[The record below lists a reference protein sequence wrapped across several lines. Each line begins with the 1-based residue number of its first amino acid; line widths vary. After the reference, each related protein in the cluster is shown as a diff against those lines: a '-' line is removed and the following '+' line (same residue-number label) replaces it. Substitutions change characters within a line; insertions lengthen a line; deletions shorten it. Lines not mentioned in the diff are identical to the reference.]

1 LAVADGVAV
10 AVAVAVAR
18 WVGEVVV
25 VGLVVAVA
33 REAGV
38 ALPVDVALALD
49 VGLSVGVALAELL
62 PAVPDEGDGVLDAP
76 PEAVLPETSGVGV
89 KTDGDGDGDPPPEQA
104 ATVTARMAAPA
115 VARPA
120 RSSAARATEGP
131 VSAGRGADGR
141 IGAGQVV
148 TGTVRRTFMK
158 PPVMTG
164 GQWRR
169 PTHLSMC
176 HPDRRRKRERAQQP
190 APVPGGRHNS
200 SCRRVGRSD
209 RQPHIAAPANG
220 PAGGQWRVFHVDI
233 RLRE

>member
-1 LAVADGVAV
+1 
-10 AVAVAVAR
+10 
-18 WVGEVVV
+18 
-25 VGLVVAVA
+25 VA
-33 REAGV
+33 REVGV

-62 PAVPDEGDGVLDAP
+62 PDVPDEGEGVLDAP
-76 PEAVLPETSGVGV
+76 PEAELETGGLGV
-89 KTDGDGDGDPPPEQA
+89 KTDGDGVGDPPPEQA

-120 RSSAARATEGP
+120 A
-131 VSAGRGADGR
+131 
-141 IGAGQVV
+141 

-176 HPDRRRKRERAQQP
+176 HPDRQRKRERQNDLPPFGSADII
-190 APVPGGRHNS
+190 PGADGW
-200 SCRRVGRSD
+200 GD
-209 RQPHIAAPANG
+209 RIDSHI
-220 PAGGQWRVFHVDI
+220 
-233 RLRE
+233 